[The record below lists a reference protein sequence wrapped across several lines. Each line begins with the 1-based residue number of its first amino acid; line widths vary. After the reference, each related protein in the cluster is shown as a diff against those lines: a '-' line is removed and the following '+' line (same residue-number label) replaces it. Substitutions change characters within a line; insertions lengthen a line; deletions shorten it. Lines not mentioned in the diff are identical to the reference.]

1 MFLQD
6 LQSDFHFTTPKID
19 EALGKFRVA
28 KSSGTATASKQTS
41 STEKVCE
48 YELYSVCFL
57 PSQIGHFRAIWERN
71 YVPENGSDIQKSFPI
86 FLPIHVQYNHELK
99 N

>member
-1 MFLQD
+1 MNFVLQD

-48 YELYSVCFL
+48 SELYSVCFL
-57 PSQIGHFRAIWERN
+57 SSQIGHFRAIWVCNCVR
-71 YVPENGSDIQKSFPI
+71 ENGPDIQKSSPI
-86 FLPIHVQYNHELK
+86 FIPIHI
-99 N
+99 